1 MFYIQLFGDAF
12 EGEAKSFDLAAT
24 RFDSIET
31 AISGTTALAQK
42 ALFPFD
48 RAEGFRI
55 VDGAAHMPVHEALFA
70 EMVAA

>member
-12 EGEAKSFDLAAT
+12 EGDTKSFDLAAT
-24 RFDSIET
+24 RFDTIET
-31 AISGTTALAQK
+31 AIKGTAALAQK

-55 VDGAAHMPVHEALFA
+55 VDGTAHLPVHEARFA
-70 EMVAA
+70 TLQAA